1 MRTTTI
7 TCGVLAIL
15 LAVTGACHRD
25 SSGGTAASASKKA
38 AAKAPDPDDLPVV
51 GHCAVTISG
60 DVNAIVTSDET
71 EASISTDFWETEQ
84 ALRDRVAI
92 VANEAE
98 SPMTAP
104 LDRMT
109 TDMLERNPKY
119 NPMFI
124 LCGRNGVIVTLTP
137 SLATR
142 YEDLVFGPRQYM
154 IAGDLGETEA
164 PAAGTFVATVTMPTQ
179 PPDQVFRLWQPGAIE
194 ITRFDLTGLTGRFW
208 FAAAVVAPRE
218 AIGRRIKVVGEF
230 AFNCVGA
237 RCPASLAHQNK

>member
-1 MRTTTI
+1 MRTTTL

-15 LAVTGACHRD
+15 IAVTGACNRG
-25 SSGGTAASASKKA
+25 SSGGTAAPASKTVA
-38 AAKAPDPDDLPVV
+38 TKAPDPDVLPVV
-51 GHCAVTISG
+51 GHCAMTISG
-60 DVNAIVTSDET
+60 DAAAVVASDET

-84 ALRDRVAI
+84 ALRDRIAI
-92 VANEAE
+92 VADASEHPMPA
-98 SPMTAP
+98 PVDQMTAE
-104 LDRMT
+104 
-109 TDMLERNPKY
+109 MLKRNPRY
-119 NPMFI
+119 NPLFI
-124 LCGRNGVIVTLTP
+124 LCGRGGVIVTLTP

-154 IAGDLGETEA
+154 IAGDLAETEA
-164 PAAGTFVATVTMPTQ
+164 PAPGTFVATVTMPTQ

-194 ITRFDLTGLTGRFW
+194 ITKFDLTGLAGRFW
-208 FAAAVVAPRE
+208 FAAAVVSPRE